1 MKSFSFAVLLFLFW
15 IFLSGHLEPLLLGL
29 GMASV
34 ALTVFLSRRMNIID
48 HESYPLHLSLK
59 FPGFFLYL
67 FREIVK
73 ANIDVVT
80 RILSW
85 RREAPISPQMI
96 EIPQSQETDLGAVIY
111 ANSITLTPGTVT
123 ISLSKDSLTVHAL
136 SKEAA
141 EELATGAMSKEIS
154 SRVFDQ

>member
-1 MKSFSFAVLLFLFW
+1 MKYFSFAVLLFLFW
-15 IFLSGHLEPLLLGL
+15 ISLSGHFEPLLLFLGL
-29 GMASV
+29 ASV

-48 HESYPLHLSLK
+48 HESYPLHLSSK
-59 FPGFFLYL
+59 FPGFFVYL

-80 RILSW
+80 RILRW
-85 RREAPISPQMI
+85 RETPISPQMI
-96 EIPQSQETDLGAVIY
+96 EIPQSQNTDLGAVIY

-123 ISLSKDSLTVHAL
+123 IKLAKDHLTVHAL

-141 EELATGAMSKEIS
+141 SELAKGAMSDEITN
-154 SRVFDQ
+154 RVFK